1 MGDYTLAPASTLIVG
16 MHGSG
21 KSTFAYRHLINTPAA
36 ARFIFDDLGR
46 AAVRLNI
53 RPCYTASELEA
64 SLATRWSIF
73 NPHRMF
79 PGDPKTAFKFFCQWV
94 YDTSRRGPGKKL
106 FLVDEVWQWQDGRVM
121 PRELAMVVQTG
132 REENIE
138 FVCATQ
144 LPHDV
149 NDAITG
155 QSTELVCFRLDESKA
170 LARIRELRADT
181 ETVRN
186 LPLGSYISY
195 DRLDPTCQLAGKV
208 F

>member
-1 MGDYTLAPASTLIVG
+1 MGDYTLPPVNTLICG
-16 MHGSG
+16 MTGSG

-46 AAVRLNI
+46 AAVRLGI
-53 RPCYTASELEA
+53 RPATTAAELEA
-64 SLATRWSIF
+64 ALSSRWVVF
-73 NPHRMF
+73 NPHKMF
-79 PGDPKTAFKFFCQWV
+79 PGAPKIAFKFFCEWV
-94 YDTSRRGPGKKL
+94 YAASKRGPGKKL

-121 PRELAMVVQTG
+121 PQQLAMIVQTG

-155 QSTELVCFRLDESKA
+155 QSTELVCFRLDEAKA
-170 LARIRELRADT
+170 LARIRELGADPDL
-181 ETVRN
+181 VRR
-186 LPLGSYISY
+186 LPLGSFISY
-195 DRLDPTCQLAGKV
+195 SRLDPDGRLSGRV

>member
-1 MGDYTLAPASTLIVG
+1 MGDYTLSPSLTLIAG
-16 MHGSG
+16 MTGSG

-46 AAVRLNI
+46 AAVRLQV
-53 RPCYTASELEA
+53 RPCYTAADLEA
-64 SLATRWSIF
+64 ALPTRWVVF

-94 YDTSRRGPGKKL
+94 YDACRRGPGKKL

-144 LPHDV
+144 LPHDI

-155 QSTELVCFRLDESKA
+155 QSTELVCFRLDEPKA
-170 LARIRELRADT
+170 LTRIRELGADQDKVRAL
-181 ETVRN
+181 R
-186 LPLGSYISY
+186 LGEFISY
-195 DRLDPTCQLAGKV
+195 NRLDPDSRLEGKV

>member
-1 MGDYTLAPASTLIVG
+1 MSDYTLAPSLTVIAGKS
-16 MHGSG
+16 GSG

-46 AAVRLNI
+46 AAVRLRV
-53 RPCYTASELEA
+53 RPCFTAAELEG
-64 SLATRWSIF
+64 SLPSRWSIF

-79 PGDPKTAFKFFCQWV
+79 PGNTKEAFNFFCEWV
-94 YDTSRRGPGKKL
+94 YRTSQRGPGKKL

-121 PRELAMVVQTG
+121 PKALATIVQTG

-144 LPHDV
+144 LPQDV

-155 QSTELVCFRLDESKA
+155 QSTELVCFRLDEPKA
-170 LARIRELRADT
+170 LTRVRELGADAAA
-181 ETVRN
+181 VSA
-186 LPLGSYISY
+186 LPMGSFVSY
-195 DRLDPTCQLAGKV
+195 SRLDDGSLAGKV